1 MRFDVRWSSA
11 KPEGLIFGW
20 ADSADAR
27 LESMLPEIVVHL
39 IAAGEMCA
47 RANEHRHYQWR
58 VDSKR
63 RLIEAECQ
71 RRLEAARQERAR
83 LRRLEKARI
92 DKLLQEAMSLRLAND
107 IRAYGAAVSARN
119 AAVADPVSDA
129 DMTAWSQWALAHDDR
144 VDPVPAR
151 IFLPPR
157 PDADY

>member
-1 MRFDVRWSSA
+1 
-11 KPEGLIFGW
+11 
-20 ADSADAR
+20 
-27 LESMLPEIVVHL
+27 MLPEIVVHL

-107 IRAYGAAVSARN
+107 IRSEEHTSELQSLMRLSYAVVCFKKKKIKQTN
-119 AAVADPVSDA
+119 K
-129 DMTAWSQWALAHDDR
+129 
-144 VDPVPAR
+144 
-151 IFLPPR
+151 
-157 PDADY
+157 

>member
-1 MRFDVRWSSA
+1 
-11 KPEGLIFGW
+11 
-20 ADSADAR
+20 
-27 LESMLPEIVVHL
+27 
-39 IAAGEMCA
+39 MCA

-107 IRAYGAAVSARN
+107 IRAYVAAVSARN
-119 AAVADPVSDA
+119 AEVADPVSDA
-129 DMTAWSQWALAHDDR
+129 DMTAWSLWALAQADR
-144 VDPVPAR
+144 VDPVLAR
-151 IFLPPR
+151 VFRSEERRVGKECVSTCRSRWLPFH
-157 PDADY
+157 

>member
-1 MRFDVRWSSA
+1 
-11 KPEGLIFGW
+11 
-20 ADSADAR
+20 
-27 LESMLPEIVVHL
+27 MLPEIVVHL

-107 IRAYGAAVSARN
+107 IRAYVAAVSARN
-119 AAVADPVSDA
+119 AEV
-129 DMTAWSQWALAHDDR
+129 DR
-144 VDPVPAR
+144 KSTR
-151 IFLPPR
+151 LNSSH
-157 PDADY
+157 